1 MQRCKNLFERID
13 TNHDGRLDMQELKAF
28 MGGELND
35 LIGMEIKDEKELME
49 LLDTDGSNYVEYSE
63 LVTLVYKRG
72 LLLSERN
79 LLIAFNALRGENEVI
94 TKENL
99 QRAFGLSR
107 DQDEQHKS
115 RNDKIWDTM
124 IKSVDKNKDNV
135 IDQTEFMNTMQNM
148 LEQYSKIAETQDD

>member
-107 DQDEQHKS
+107 DSDE
-115 RNDKIWDTM
+115 
-124 IKSVDKNKDNV
+124 
-135 IDQTEFMNTMQNM
+135 
-148 LEQYSKIAETQDD
+148 